1 MTVLSLAPEKVV
13 TLVLWARQIEAL
25 LLLPFAEASH
35 DGREF
40 KIRFSSSIEAE
51 EFHKLLL
58 SRRGEEVDKVK
69 NKNRDQE
76 RVRLG
81 SLSPVTH
88 DWNAR

>member
-1 MTVLSLAPEKVV
+1 MTVASLAPEDLL
-13 TLVLWARQIEAL
+13 THALWAREIEAY

-58 SRRGEEVDKVK
+58 SRRGRK
-69 NKNRDQE
+69 
-76 RVRLG
+76 
-81 SLSPVTH
+81 
-88 DWNAR
+88 